1 MAHHGNPFLRGYHA
15 LTVRRVLCITE
26 DDHDRPPCYRPL
38 HASQAHL
45 SDDDVQGNLCIFCDD
60 YVLVADKLPVPEA
73 LEIPCRRFGI
83 ARNVVYEITGRHGD
97 ALAHVGDVY
106 SLEAAQRTIEQIRFD
121 TGVFSRCW
129 EISSRHLS
137 EDGWR
142 YLTRLADAGQP
153 SGLLFEAFRVPAS
166 HAIGCKLIAT
176 PWTDEHLRPVD
187 VQTVAE
193 LREEHRE
200 AHVPETLIDL
210 LHQAGEADVRVL
222 IFDADARPLDGLPLF
237 GF

>member
-1 MAHHGNPFLRGYHA
+1 MADYGNPFLRGFHA
-15 LTVRRVLCITE
+15 LTIDRVLCITE
-26 DDHDRPPCYRPL
+26 DDDIPPCYRSL
-38 HASQAHL
+38 HASQEHL
-45 SDDDVQGNLCIFCDD
+45 SDLDVQCRPCIFNGE
-60 YVLVADKLPVPEA
+60 YA
-73 LEIPCRRFGI
+73 LITEDQTIPHELDAQCPNSGI
-83 ARNVVYEITGRHGD
+83 VRTTVYEITGRLGD
-97 ALAHVGDVY
+97 ALTHVGDVY

-142 YLTRLADAGQP
+142 YLARLADVGQP
-153 SGLLFEAFRVPAS
+153 SGLLFEAFRMPAS

-176 PWTDEHLRPVD
+176 PWTDDHLRAVD
-187 VQTVAE
+187 VQTAAD

-200 AHVPETLIDL
+200 ARVPDTLIDL
-210 LHQAGEADVRVL
+210 LHQAGEADVRIL